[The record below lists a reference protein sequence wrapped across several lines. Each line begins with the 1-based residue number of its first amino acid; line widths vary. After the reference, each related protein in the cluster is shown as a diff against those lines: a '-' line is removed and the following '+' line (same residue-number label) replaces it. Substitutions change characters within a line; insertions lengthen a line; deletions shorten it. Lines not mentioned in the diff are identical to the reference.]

1 MLAEKKVLC
10 PTSYQWM
17 ARTPLQRSS
26 GTLTNGNYWTK
37 SKDVKLQHFTCS
49 LATLFMHKELTLS
62 LIKVRSKHLHKDN
75 ASKWNSYQL
84 IHCNFST
91 KAYCQVT
98 STYWPPVYWKWCHSH
113 FLLHILLDTLRD
125 ADMTVIIS
133 VPAQS
138 CNHLQRHLQN
148 QVENKPWESICK
160 SLTNDYLC

>member
-1 MLAEKKVLC
+1 
-10 PTSYQWM
+10 M
-17 ARTPLQRSS
+17 AQKSLQRSS

-49 LATLFMHKELTLS
+49 LATLFMHKAYTKLNQSEIKTPRTKIMHLS
-62 LIKVRSKHLHKDN
+62 GTVISLHTD
-75 ASKWNSYQL
+75 
-84 IHCNFST
+84 FST

-98 STYWPPVYWKWCHSH
+98 STYWQPVCWKWRRSH
-113 FLLHILLDTLRD
+113 FLLHILLDTLHD